1 MKQFWVY
8 SVMGNFGSGKTFWTF
23 LEISQLEKEKNFII
37 ANVPYRFVDLFYSKP
52 EELYKIIEAIEAWV
66 LKTND
71 NVESYYLSR
80 AYYKNIILVVDEAHL
95 YFNARKWDKWGLME
109 RLDILL
115 TQCRKRN
122 IKIFFISQRLKRVD
136 INIRRMTDFVIR
148 YKLRR
153 IPILWIQ
160 RSMKT
165 IYENEWDLADIQGDD
180 SKTYVMNSET
190 GKTKTDIEKSEMQS
204 DLFLPLLKIFW
215 FPVGKW
221 LSQWSFKNF
230 EWEAHN
236 SYFISG
242 LPTYWTR
249 TKFKESELEREER
262 PLTYREYQIKC
273 WISKNLPTL
282 VKLLKP
288 KTATNGYEFREPVGN
303 DKTSDASNATDAMT
317 GENVDT
323 QNWVIW
329 WSLWNSTDNATPTK
343 RIESFRE
350 LREFE
355 DWVWNGSSVSTNT
368 RTNRS
373 TRKLFKRVK

>member
-80 AYYKNIILVVDEAHL
+80 VYYKNIILVVDEAHL

-165 IYENEWDLADIQGDD
+165 VYENEWDLADIQGDD
-180 SKTYVMNSET
+180 SKTYVMNSESW
-190 GKTKTDIEKSEMQS
+190 KTKTDIEKSEMQS

-215 FPVGKW
+215 FPVGKR
-221 LSQWSFKNF
+221 LSQGQFKNF

-242 LPTYWTR
+242 LPTSWTR
-249 TKFKESELEREER
+249 TKFTESELKKEER

-303 DKTSDASNATDAMT
+303 DKISDASNATDAMT
-317 GENVDT
+317 RENVDT

-329 WSLWNSTDNATPTK
+329 WSLWNSTDNATLTK

-350 LREFE
+350 LRELE
-355 DWVWNGSSVSTNT
+355 DWVWNGSSISTNT

>member
-80 AYYKNIILVVDEAHL
+80 VYYKNIILVVDEAHL

-165 IYENEWDLADIQGDD
+165 VYENEWDLADIQGDD
-180 SKTYVMNSET
+180 SKTYVMNSESW
-190 GKTKTDIEKSEMQS
+190 KTKTDIEKSEMQS

-215 FPVGKW
+215 FPVGKR
-221 LSQWSFKNF
+221 LSQGQFKNF

-242 LPTYWTR
+242 LPTSWTR
-249 TKFKESELEREER
+249 TKFTESELKKEER

-303 DKTSDASNATDAMT
+303 DKISDASNATDVMT

-329 WSLWNSTDNATPTK
+329 WSLWNITDNATPTK

-350 LREFE
+350 LRELE

>member
-8 SVMGNFGSGKTFWTF
+8 SVMGNFWSGKTFWTF

-71 NVESYYLSR
+71 NVESYYFFR
-80 AYYKNIILVVDEAHL
+80 ADYKNIILVVDEAHL

-165 IYENEWDLADIQGDD
+165 VYENEWDLADIQGDD
-180 SKTYVMNSET
+180 SKTYVMNSES
-190 GKTKTDIEKSEMQS
+190 GKAKTDIEKSEMQS

-221 LSQWSFKNF
+221 LSQWSFQNF

-242 LPTYWTR
+242 LPTHWTR
-249 TKFKESELEREER
+249 TKFTESELEREER
-262 PLTYREYQIKC
+262 PLTYREYKIKC

-288 KTATNGYEFREPVGN
+288 KTATNGYEFGESIGN
-303 DKTSDASNATDAMT
+303 DKTSDVSNAADAMT

-329 WSLWNSTDNATPTK
+329 WSLWNITDNATPTK

-350 LREFE
+350 LRELE

>member
-8 SVMGNFGSGKTFWTF
+8 SVMWNFWSWKTFWTF

-71 NVESYYLSR
+71 NVESYYFSR
-80 AYYKNIILVVDEAHL
+80 ADYKNIILVVDEAHL

-180 SKTYVMNSET
+180 SKTYVMNSESW
-190 GKTKTDIEKSEMQS
+190 KTKTDIEKSEMQS

-215 FPVGKW
+215 FPVGKR
-221 LSQWSFKNF
+221 LSQGQFKNF

-242 LPTYWTR
+242 LPTSWTR
-249 TKFKESELEREER
+249 TKFTESELEREER

-288 KTATNGYEFREPVGN
+288 KTATNGYEFRKPVGN
-303 DKTSDASNATDAMT
+303 DKTSDASNAADAMT

-329 WSLWNSTDNATPTK
+329 WSLWNITDNATPTK

-350 LREFE
+350 LRELE
-355 DWVWNGSSVSTNT
+355 DWVWNGSSISTNT

>member
-1 MKQFWVY
+1 
-8 SVMGNFGSGKTFWTF
+8 
-23 LEISQLEKEKNFII
+23 
-37 ANVPYRFVDLFYSKP
+37 
-52 EELYKIIEAIEAWV
+52 
-66 LKTND
+66 
-71 NVESYYLSR
+71 
-80 AYYKNIILVVDEAHL
+80 
-95 YFNARKWDKWGLME
+95 
-109 RLDILL
+109 
-115 TQCRKRN
+115 
-122 IKIFFISQRLKRVD
+122 
-136 INIRRMTDFVIR
+136 
-148 YKLRR
+148 
-153 IPILWIQ
+153 
-160 RSMKT
+160 MKT
-165 IYENEWDLADIQGDD
+165 VYENEWDLADIQGDD
-180 SKTYVMNSET
+180 SKTYVMNSESW
-190 GKTKTDIEKSEMQS
+190 KTKTDIEKSEMQS

-215 FPVGKW
+215 FPVGKR
-221 LSQWSFKNF
+221 LSQGQFKNF

-242 LPTYWTR
+242 LPTSWTR
-249 TKFKESELEREER
+249 TKFTESELKKEER

-273 WISKNLPTL
+273 WISKNLPNL

-303 DKTSDASNATDAMT
+303 DKTSDVSNATDAMT

-329 WSLWNSTDNATPTK
+329 CSLWNSTDNATLTK

-350 LREFE
+350 LRELE